1 MPISGLQWSSVAG
14 HKKAFSMACSPA
26 MQSINGVFDHQE
38 GMLFAYLLDIPGRCY
53 HVTEKITILKAWKI
67 MKKNMFH
74 LSPAIECEVVMQRRE
89 DKHEIIMLDS
99 GVPSRELLLGPSP
112 RVNRVKHC
120 FNLSW
125 NQWRNIRT
133 RKNRCWHKNYLS
145 KMGFESP
152 WAILLDTRLASIQ
165 AISTECPSLFWRSS
179 KYLSRIPRMIFRKEG
194 RGTCVSQTGRTA
206 LHWTSLVIGFETSR
220 VSINSFLQGTALE
233 RW

>member
-125 NQWRNIRT
+125 NQWRNSRT
-133 RKNRCWHKNYLS
+133 RKKQMLAQELFIEDGLWKSLS
-145 KMGFESP
+145 YSSRYPACIYSSDLNGMS
-152 WAILLDTRLASIQ
+152 ILVLTIFK
-165 AISTECPSLFWRSS
+165 IS
-179 KYLSRIPRMIFRKEG
+179 
-194 RGTCVSQTGRTA
+194 
-206 LHWTSLVIGFETSR
+206 
-220 VSINSFLQGTALE
+220 
-233 RW
+233 